1 MKRFAIIVAYVTLA
15 ACQTT
20 QAERRAFCNEK
31 LAIAVVEK
39 PADAVETAD
48 NDYDTDAT
56 VENVKAHAKVV
67 NRICGLVPAPQ
78 R

>member
-1 MKRFAIIVAYVTLA
+1 MRKLLIIAPLALA

-20 QAERRAFCNEK
+20 QADRQAFCNEK

-39 PADAVETAD
+39 PAGAVETAD
-48 NDYDTDAT
+48 NEYDTDAT